1 MKHLSAILFVVGLM
15 ALGGVIYYAGTS
27 GIGQALRA
35 LGWRGF
41 SIVCLVHVPVL
52 ALLGSA
58 WWSVGRDIPGAR
70 VWKFVWARYVRESA
84 AEILPF
90 SQVGGIVIGARAL
103 ALSGMRMVPVAV
115 SMLADLVIEL
125 SAKLPY
131 IVIGVILLF
140 STVPRSS
147 VMRPAALGAL
157 IVGITVVLLVVFHR
171 QIKGWLEELAVRL
184 ALRWPT
190 LGLGSGSQIRPAFDQ
205 IFARD
210 WRIVTAFCMHLSAWI
225 LGAFETWII
234 LRLMGAWISVP
245 EAVVIDSLVAA
256 LRTFGFAVPAA
267 IGVQEGGYVLLCGV
281 FGIHPAVAVALSLV
295 RRAREFALGFPG
307 LGLWQII
314 EGRRVLKSRRRA
326 PASHSDTSQRAIVL
340 PLQGPP

>member
-1 MKHLSAILFVVGLM
+1 MKHLSAIFFVVSLM
-15 ALGGVIYYAGTS
+15 TLGGVIYYTGTS

-35 LGWRGF
+35 LGWLGF

-70 VWKFVWARYVRESA
+70 IWKFVWARYVRESA
-84 AEILPF
+84 AEVLPF

-131 IVIGVILLF
+131 SVLGVMLLF
-140 STVPRSS
+140 FTVPRSS
-147 VMRPAALGAL
+147 ALRPAALGAL
-157 IVGITVVLLVVFHR
+157 IVGMIVVLLGLVHR
-171 QIKGWLEELAVRL
+171 RIKGWLEELAVRL
-184 ALRWPT
+184 AQVWPT
-190 LGLGSGSQIRPAFDQ
+190 LGLASGSKSRLAFDQ
-205 IFARD
+205 IFSRD
-210 WRIVTAFCMHLSAWI
+210 CRIVTAACMHLSAWI
-225 LGAFETWII
+225 LGAFETWIV
-234 LRLMGAWISVP
+234 LRLMGVRVSVP
-245 EAVVIDSLVAA
+245 EAIVIDSLVAA

-267 IGVQEGGYVLLCGV
+267 IGVQEGGYVLVCGV
-281 FGIHPAVAVALSLV
+281 FGIDPAVAVALSLV
-295 RRAREFALGFPG
+295 RRAREFVLGFPG
-307 LGLWQII
+307 LGLWQIN

-326 PASHSDTSQRAIVL
+326 PASHSDTSQRAIFL
-340 PLQGPP
+340 PLQRPS